1 MTSQENVSINSEN
14 ARLLEVERR
23 HLSLLYDISRELIS
37 SLDPDEILDRALS
50 LICQT
55 LEGKVGQAYLYLTS
69 EERVVVQS
77 IYGRPKETIQQL
89 NRWLKTHPDQ
99 GLANWVAKNRQP
111 VCIPVVTHDHRWYFI
126 PGIDDEVRSAISAPI
141 INNDNLLGVL
151 SVLHQ
156 KPGFFSAEHQELMQA
171 ICQEVGLALINA
183 SRYQQ
188 AQRQLAEITLI
199 QDLAQTFNQ
208 RLEPQVLLDEVVA
221 QLVKKFAYPQI
232 RIFLLEGN
240 LLVLKAIHGPHPPKD
255 SYSMETGIIGR
266 VARTGQVA
274 FVPDVTQDPDYQAC
288 IHESVSELAVPIF
301 QGKNVV
307 GVINIEC
314 DQLDQLNDQDC
325 NILQVLAGQISV
337 ALENANLY
345 ERVRRHAEDLEHTV
359 LQRTAELTELYEL
372 SQEIGNCLS
381 FEELLQL
388 LVNHLLSAARS
399 EFVVGYLFAGNYRS
413 FQIAANRP
421 LSSRIIDEVH
431 SYCQQ
436 VLTSEGKIDIG
447 LETAEI
453 ELVRGA
459 AYQEAGP
466 ALQEAGAL
474 IHAPVYLEEKIV
486 GLIMAG
492 SECASAFGA
501 EEIQLLNTFA
511 NQATA
516 AVQRLAAVL
525 IAQQKHLENLVEHMP
540 VGTVLLDGDFNVL
553 VANPLGREILSVLN
567 PKSDGKGLTHL
578 GSCSMQELIAHQ
590 NDPVPVEI
598 ILDSPIRRYF
608 GAQIRSVHQEFH
620 QWVLTVQ
627 EVTQERERQARIQGQ
642 ERLATVGQLAAGIA
656 HDFNNIMA
664 AILVYADLLRFDTNI
679 PPSSREKLNII
690 QQQVQRAASLIRQIL
705 DFSRRSI
712 MDPSDFDLL
721 PFIKELDK
729 LLGRVLPETIRLE
742 LKYKPATYW
751 VNADPTRL
759 QQVFINLALNAR
771 DAMPGGGVLHF
782 ELNRFHLEA
791 GSAGPFPNMPVGDWI
806 RIIVMDSGAG
816 ISPEVREHIFEPF
829 FTTKPAGQGTGLG
842 LAQVYGIIKQH
853 DGYIDVQSREGEGT
867 TFIIYLPALAMPE
880 PIESPND
887 PFSIINGL
895 GETVL
900 VVEDDRATREAM
912 QAMLQAQNYN
922 VFAATNGAEAL
933 YYCEQADVPISLV
946 VSDVVMPQMGG
957 LTLYHNL
964 QERWPN
970 IKMLFVT
977 GHPMESEN
985 QSMLEKGNVHWLQK
999 PFSIKD
1005 FNQAI
1010 NDLTR
1015 GG

>member
-1 MTSQENVSINSEN
+1 MFNQEISSIKSEN
-14 ARLLEVERR
+14 ARSLEDERR

-37 SLDPDEILDRALS
+37 SLDPNEILDRAIS
-50 LICQT
+50 LICQG
-55 LEGKVGQAYLYLTS
+55 LEGKVGQAYLYMATEKRL
-69 EERVVVQS
+69 VVQS
-77 IYGRPKETIQQL
+77 IYGGPKETLQQL
-89 NRWLKTHPDQ
+89 NTWLKLQPDQ
-99 GLANWVAKNRQP
+99 GLANWVAKNRQS
-111 VCIPVVTHDHRWYFI
+111 VCVSEVSQDPRWYDI
-126 PGIDDEVRSAISAPI
+126 PGIDDDVHSTISAPI

-151 SVLHQ
+151 AVMHQ
-156 KPGFFSAEHQELMQA
+156 TPGFFSAEHQELMQA

-208 RLEPQVLLDEVVA
+208 RLEPQVLLDEIVA
-221 QLVKKFAYPQI
+221 QLAKKFGYPQI

-240 LLVLKAIHGPHPPKD
+240 SLILKAIHGPHPPKD
-255 SYSMETGIIGR
+255 SYPKELGIIGR
-266 VARTGQVA
+266 VACTGQVA

-314 DQLDQLNDQDC
+314 DQPDRLNDQDC

-372 SQEIGNCLS
+372 SQEIGYCLS
-381 FEELLQL
+381 FEELMQL
-388 LVNHLLSAARS
+388 LLNHLLSAVTS
-399 EFVVGYLFAGNYRS
+399 EFVVGCLSAGNYRS
-413 FQIAANRP
+413 FQIATNRP
-421 LSSRIIDEVH
+421 ISSRVIDEVH
-431 SYCQQ
+431 TFCKH
-436 VLTSEGKIDIG
+436 VLTSKDGINFGIEP
-447 LETAEI
+447 AQI
-453 ELVRGA
+453 ELIRGN
-459 AYQEAGP
+459 AYQEASP
-466 ALQEAGAL
+466 ALQEVGAL
-474 IHAPVYLEEKIV
+474 IHTRVYLDEQIV

-492 SECASAFGA
+492 SEFPTAFGA
-501 EEIQLLNTFA
+501 EADRLLNTFA

-516 AVQRLAAVL
+516 AVQRLAAVFT
-525 IAQQKHLENLVEHMP
+525 AQQKHLENLVEHMP

-567 PKSDGKGLTHL
+567 PVSDGKGLTYL
-578 GSCSMQELIAHQ
+578 GACSLQELIAHQ

-608 GAQIRSVHQEFH
+608 GAQIRSVRQDFH

-627 EVTQERERQARIQGQ
+627 EVTQEREKQARIQSQ

-679 PPSSREKLNII
+679 PVSSREKLNII

-742 LKYKPATYW
+742 LKYQPTTYW

-771 DAMPGGGVLHF
+771 DAMPAGGVLHF
-782 ELNRFHLEA
+782 ELNRFHLGA
-791 GSAGPFPNMPVGDWI
+791 STARPFPNMPTGEWI
-806 RIIVMDSGAG
+806 RIAVMDSGAG

-842 LAQVYGIIKQH
+842 LAQVYGIVKQH
-853 DGYIDVQSREGEGT
+853 DGYIDVQSQEGEGT
-867 TFIIYLPALAMPE
+867 SFIIYLPALDRPE
-880 PIESPND
+880 PLEP
-887 PFSIINGL
+887 PYETLSIIDGF

-900 VVEDDRATREAM
+900 VVEDDRATREAI

-933 YYCEQADVPISLV
+933 SYCEQAEVPISLV

-957 LTLYHNL
+957 MALYHNL

-999 PFSIKD
+999 PFSIRD
-1005 FNQAI
+1005 FNQAVK
-1010 NDLTR
+1010 DLMR